1 MRATMLG
8 LLAETSIHP
17 GAGRSMGV
25 VDLPV
30 AREASTHYPVLV
42 GSSLKGAL
50 KDKAMEVSPEGAG
63 ERFGS
68 QERAGDLLVT
78 DARLLL
84 LPVRSLTTAF
94 RWVTCPHLV
103 ERYARDLRRAGLAPP
118 PPAPSVNKD
127 EVLAAQPQG
136 TAGDSLFLEER
147 QFTVGGAPDDD
158 LVSSMEELL
167 LHADTRRRLKSQLVV
182 LHDDDFAW
190 FVRYGLALQ
199 ARNVLDNETKQSKN
213 LWYEETLPPD
223 TVMHALIAART
234 PDALAALDDLFP
246 DENPYLQVGGN
257 ETVGHGWFA
266 VRLRSN
272 DAGGDA

>member
-1 MRATMLG
+1 MRAVMLG

-17 GAGRSMGV
+17 GSGRSMGV

-30 AREASTHYPVLV
+30 AREASTLYPVLV

-50 KDKAMEVSPEGAG
+50 KDKAAEVAPQDVG

-68 QERAGDLLVT
+68 QERAGDLLVA

-103 ERYARDLRRAGLAPP
+103 ERYARDRRRAGLTP
-118 PPAPSVNKD
+118 PPAPVVNKD
-127 EVLAAQPQG
+127 EVLATRREEADG
-136 TAGDSLFLEER
+136 GSLFLEER
-147 QFTVGGAPDDD
+147 QFTIGGEPDDA
-158 LVSSMEELL
+158 LVSSIEPLL
-167 LHADTRRRLKSQLVV
+167 LHADTRGRLKAQLAV

-199 ARNVLDNETKQSKN
+199 ARNVLDNETKQSRN

-234 PDALAALDDLFP
+234 PAALATVSALFP
-246 DENPYLQVGGN
+246 EEDPYLQAGGN
-257 ETVGHGWFA
+257 ETVGQGWFA
-266 VRLRSN
+266 VSVRRN

>member
-1 MRATMLG
+1 MRAAMLG

-50 KDKAMEVSPEGAG
+50 KDKAAEVAPRDVN

-68 QERAGDLLVT
+68 QERAGDLLVA

-103 ERYARDLRRAGLAPP
+103 ERYARDLRRAGLTP
-118 PPAPSVNKD
+118 PPAPVVNRD
-127 EVLAAQPQG
+127 EVLTTRREEAD
-136 TAGDSLFLEER
+136 GDSLFLEER
-147 QFTVGGAPDDD
+147 QFTVAGEPDDA
-158 LVSSMEELL
+158 LVSSIEPLL
-167 LHADTRRRLKSQLVV
+167 LHADTRGRLKSQLAV

-199 ARNVLDNETKQSKN
+199 ARNVLDDETKQSKN

-234 PDALAALDDLFP
+234 PAALATVSALFP
-246 DENPYLQVGGN
+246 EEDPYLQAGGN
-257 ETVGHGWFA
+257 ETVGQGWFA
-266 VRLRSN
+266 VSVRRN

>member
-1 MRATMLG
+1 MRAAMLG

-50 KDKAMEVSPEGAG
+50 KDKAAEVAPQHVN

-68 QERAGDLLVT
+68 PERAGDLLVA

-103 ERYARDLRRAGLAPP
+103 ERYARDLRRAGLTP
-118 PPAPSVNKD
+118 PPAPVVNRD
-127 EVLAAQPQG
+127 EVLTTRREEAD
-136 TAGDSLFLEER
+136 GDSLFLEER
-147 QFTVGGAPDDD
+147 QFTVAGEPDDA
-158 LVSSMEELL
+158 LVSSIGPLL
-167 LHADTRRRLKSQLVV
+167 LHADTRGRLKSQLAV

-199 ARNVLDNETKQSKN
+199 ARNVLDDETKQSKN

-234 PDALAALDDLFP
+234 PAALETVSALFP
-246 DENPYLQVGGN
+246 EEDPYLQAGGN
-257 ETVGHGWFA
+257 ETVGQGWFA
-266 VRLRSN
+266 VNVRRN
-272 DAGGDA
+272 HAGDDA

>member
-1 MRATMLG
+1 MRAVMLG

-17 GAGRSMGV
+17 GSGRSMGV

-50 KDKAMEVSPEGAG
+50 KDKAAEVAPQDVG

-68 QERAGDLLVT
+68 QERAGDLLVA

-103 ERYARDLRRAGLAPP
+103 ERYARDLRRAGLTP
-118 PPAPSVNKD
+118 PPAPVVNKD
-127 EVLAAQPQG
+127 EVLATRREEADG
-136 TAGDSLFLEER
+136 GSLFLEER
-147 QFTVGGAPDDD
+147 QFTVAGEPDDA
-158 LVSSMEELL
+158 LVSSIEPLL
-167 LHADTRRRLKSQLVV
+167 LHADTRGRLKSQLAV

-199 ARNVLDNETKQSKN
+199 ARNVLDDETKQSKN

-234 PDALAALDDLFP
+234 PAALATVSALFP
-246 DENPYLQVGGN
+246 EEDPYLQAGGN
-257 ETVGHGWFA
+257 ETVGQGWFA
-266 VRLRSN
+266 VSVRRN